1 MAKNVKKT
9 IKKQKEI
16 SYTNKD
22 FMSLRND
29 LQRFAL
35 THFSDNIVDFSDSSL
50 GGMFLDVAAYV
61 GDVMTYYLDHQFN
74 ENSIENAIE
83 VKNIERLVRE
93 AGVDIPS
100 AAPSYASMKLK
111 IIVRAIQ
118 SGNGYIPD
126 PLEIPVIV
134 KNSVFTSVSG
144 VDFTLLEDVD
154 FNKRDD
160 NNKLVAEVQVGRVS
174 NGVPQTFIL
183 SASGIVNSAKVTT
196 ETFSIEDVYVP
207 FRSINL
213 SQENVNEIISIIDA
227 SGDQYY
233 EVDSLTQDTVFRYYE
248 NSSYD
253 KSDVPFRM
261 EMEHAP
267 KRFTKTRSINTGVTT
282 IRFGSGNEDSF
293 DEDIIPDPSDH
304 AISLY
309 GDKNNLTTVSI
320 DPNSFLE
327 TQTLGISPK
336 NTVLT
341 ITYRYGGGLGDNVPA
356 GTITSIKSLI
366 TRFSTATPTSSEV
379 SVKRSLSVYNTT
391 SATGGENEPG
401 IEDLR
406 NIAIL
411 NRNSQNRIVTRE
423 DLIARIH
430 SMPTK
435 FGRVFRAATAN
446 NPRNPLAAQ
455 VFVLSRNQNNHLIY
469 SSDTLKKNLR
479 TYLSKFRLVSD
490 AIDILDGII
499 VNIGFEYSIT
509 VQKGYNSDVVVNA
522 VNSKIIDYMRIN
534 NFQIN
539 KPILIG
545 DIELIIGSTDG
556 VGSILSKNFISK
568 SGNILGN
575 NYSSY
580 SFNTLDAIDR
590 GYLFPPVG
598 GMFELKFPNE
608 DIVGRAV

>member
-9 IKKQKEI
+9 VKKQKEI

-22 FMSLRND
+22 FRSLRND

-83 VKNIERLVRE
+83 IKNIERLVRE

-100 AAPSYASMKLK
+100 AAPSYATMKLK
-111 IIVRAIQ
+111 IIVSAIQ

-134 KNSVFTSVSG
+134 KNSIFTSISG

-160 NNKLVAEVQVGRVS
+160 NNKLVADVQVGRVS

-183 SASGIVNSAKVTT
+183 SASGIVNSAKIAT
-196 ETFSIEDVYVP
+196 EIFSIEDVYVP

-213 SQENVNEIISIIDA
+213 AQENVNEIISVIDA

-233 EVDSLTQDTVFRYYE
+233 EVDSLTQDTVFKYYE

-267 KRFTKTRSINTGVTT
+267 KRFTKTRSINTGITT

-366 TRFSTATPTSSEV
+366 TRFPTATPVSSEV

-455 VFVLSRNQNNHLIY
+455 VFVLSRNQNNHLIH

-499 VNIGFEYSIT
+499 VNLGFEYSIT

-522 VNSKIIDYMRIN
+522 VNSKLIDYMSIN